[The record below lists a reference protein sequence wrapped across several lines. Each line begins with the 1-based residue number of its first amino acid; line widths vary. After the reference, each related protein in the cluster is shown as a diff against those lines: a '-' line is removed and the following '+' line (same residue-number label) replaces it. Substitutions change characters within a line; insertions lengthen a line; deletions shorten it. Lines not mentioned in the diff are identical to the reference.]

1 MVVVTGGP
9 LHPQVSRSQQNKNQ
23 TGDFMM
29 RRSLLILSVLGVS
42 ATAAVAGEV
51 NINLYTL
58 APCKAAA
65 QRYCDTSD
73 KTPTRQNLLRCGS
86 ALASVSAEVGESCR
100 QVLKRY
106 GQI

>member
-1 MVVVTGGP
+1 MAGGP
-9 LHPQVSRSQQNKNQ
+9 LRQQVSRRNNNIGY
-23 TGDFMM
+23 GDFMM
-29 RRSLLILSVLGVS
+29 RRSLLILAALGAS
-42 ATAAVAGEV
+42 ATAVMAGEL

-65 QRYCDTSD
+65 LKYCDTSD

-100 QVLKRY
+100 AILRRY
-106 GQI
+106 GQL